1 VSVQIPAGFVW
12 IRRGR
17 RVALVRRSVEGP
29 VGDLL
34 IGMPHAP
41 PVGGE
46 RLPGGRGAAYRL
58 RLPCSQAVVFR
69 LCLRGGLLGG
79 LLRDNYLRVWP
90 RLPRPFAEI
99 VMTEKARERG
109 VPGPEPLG
117 ARIDRR
123 WAGWYRGV
131 VVTRHLPAVRSLW
144 ECLREEPHADERRDI
159 AHAAGRAVG
168 TLWHA
173 GIYHPDLNLLNCV
186 VSRTSNGV
194 EAFIVDFDRARMASA
209 GEHDEVRERMLRR
222 LERSARKLDPA
233 GGVVTARDLRVLRDA
248 AEIAP

>member
-1 VSVQIPAGFVW
+1 VSLQVPADFMW

-17 RVALVRRSVEGP
+17 RIALVRRSVEKS
-29 VGDLL
+29 VGELL
-34 IGMPHAP
+34 IRTPHAP
-41 PVGGE
+41 PAGGE
-46 RLPGGRGAAYRL
+46 RLLGGRGAAYRV
-58 RLPCSQAVVFR
+58 RLPCAQAVVFR
-69 LCLRGGLLGG
+69 MCRRGGLLGG
-79 LLRDNYLRVWP
+79 LLRDNYLHVWP

-131 VVTRHLPAVRSLW
+131 VVTRHLPAAQSLW
-144 ECLREEPHADERRDI
+144 ACLRREPHADRRCDI
-159 AHAAGRAVG
+159 VRAAGRAIG
-168 TLWHA
+168 TLWRA

-186 VSRTSNGV
+186 VSRAGDSV

-209 GEHDEVRERMLRR
+209 GEHDELRERMLRR
-222 LERSARKLDPA
+222 LERSARKLDPT
-233 GGVVTARDLRVLRDA
+233 GGAITARDLQLLRDA
-248 AEIAP
+248 SGLAP